1 MLPKFSIGG
10 EDPGP
15 EEVDES
21 GLADL
26 LDTPSF
32 TVELVELSLE
42 HVQFS
47 VTTIYTYQSSNL
59 VDKAHLTFSGSLV
72 ITSSLCTLSSR

>member
-1 MLPKFSIGG
+1 LPKFPIGG
-10 EDPGP
+10 ENARA
-15 EEVDES
+15 EEVDEN
-21 GLADL
+21 GLADF

-32 TVELVELSLE
+32 TVESVELSLE
-42 HVQFS
+42 HVQFG